1 LTLRAK
7 LSLVLSVLLVL
18 SIGLTGGIL
27 IYQSAQNARE
37 HVTREHQLLAETRA
51 FALRDNLE
59 ILEGEL
65 ARLALL
71 PQVDLTDQDPGPES
85 QLLEDTHRH
94 SVLYNTAVLLVTAEG
109 ECIGAVPDRPE
120 FKNQRFG
127 NLPWFQAIKKAGSGV
142 RFHVADDPSAGRTV
156 NIVQPIVRKRAFV
169 GALIGIIALDEVNV
183 IVPSLRDNLP
193 ANTEA
198 LLVDKTGHV
207 IYPTDRALV
216 APSSVWAAVVREA
229 ARAESGATSGTAG
242 GEDSL
247 FGFATVQARSDF
259 VVVFRRP
266 WSALIADVQR
276 QVWALAGILL
286 FGVVVASAA
295 GLWFSAFLTRPLRLL
310 SASAARIGT
319 GQEGPGDE
327 VKKLVGGDE
336 LGSLVHDFLDMEKRI
351 AERDRELREAANTL
365 EKRVAMRTRELEA
378 AQQALVEV
386 ERFAAMGKTSAAI
399 AHELKNALNGLGMA
413 VELIVENPTHPG
425 VPRLETQVLSEIDR
439 LRDVVDSISSFS
451 RSPRLEKKTED
462 LSVVVRRAVDTLGDL
477 ITDRGAEVTVDIP
490 PRLMFECDG
499 HKIQGV
505 VMNLL
510 KNAVEAGHKVCVRAR
525 VENGEAILD
534 VADDGPGISEEARLH
549 LFEPFFT
556 TKPNGTG
563 LGLPTSLRYVQA
575 HGGKLEAQAAPDLG
589 GALLQVRIPG

>member
-1 LTLRAK
+1 M
-7 LSLVLSVLLVL
+7 LLVL

-27 IYQSAQNARE
+27 LYQSAQHARE
-37 HVTREHQLLAETRA
+37 QLVREHQLLAENRA

-71 PQVDLTDQDPGPES
+71 PQVDLTDQDPSPEA
-85 QLLEDTHRH
+85 QLLEDTHLH
-94 SVLYNTAVLLVTAEG
+94 SVLYNTAVLFVSADG
-109 ECIGAVPDRPE
+109 DCIGAVPDRPE
-120 FKNQRFG
+120 FKNRRFG
-127 NLPWFQAIKKAGSGV
+127 GLPWFQAVKGGGSQIH
-142 RFHVADDPSAGRTV
+142 FHVGDDPSAGRTV
-156 NIVQPIVRKRAFV
+156 IIVQPIVRKHAFV
-169 GALIGIIALDEVNV
+169 GALIGIIALDQVNI
-183 IVPSLRDNLP
+183 IVPTLRDKLP
-193 ANTEA
+193 PSTEA
-198 LLVDKTGHV
+198 LLVDKTGRV
-207 IYPTDRALV
+207 IFPTDRALV
-216 APSSVWAAVVREA
+216 APESQWASVVRAAVRED
-229 ARAESGATSGTAG
+229 SGAMSGKADG
-242 GEDSL
+242 VESI
-247 FGFATVQARSDF
+247 FGFAAVQAKSDF

-266 WSALIADVQR
+266 WSVLIENVQR
-276 QVWALAGILL
+276 QAWVLAGILL

-295 GLWFSAFLTRPLRLL
+295 GLWLSAYLTRPLQLL
-310 SASAARIGT
+310 SASAARIAT
-319 GQEGPGDE
+319 GERVSSTDVHE
-327 VKKLVGGDE
+327 HVGGDE
-336 LGSLVHDFLDMEKRI
+336 LGSLVHDFLEMEKRI
-351 AERDRELREAANTL
+351 AERDRELRVAATTL
-365 EKRVAMRTRELEA
+365 EGRVASRTEELEA
-378 AQQALVEV
+378 AQKALVEV

-413 VELIVENPTHPG
+413 VELSVENPTSPA
-425 VPRLETQVLSEIDR
+425 VPRLRAQVLSEINR

-462 LSVVVRRAVDTLGDL
+462 LSIVVRRAVETLGDF
-477 ITDRGAEVTVDIP
+477 IADRGADVTVDIP
-490 PRLMFECDG
+490 ARLMFECDG

-510 KNAVEAGHKVCVRAR
+510 KNAVEAGRKVRVRAR
-525 VENGEAILD
+525 IEDGEAILD

-589 GALLQVRIPG
+589 GALLSVRLPGEARQARST

>member
-1 LTLRAK
+1 
-7 LSLVLSVLLVL
+7 VLSVLLAL

-51 FALRDNLE
+51 FAMRDNLE

-65 ARLALL
+65 ARLALS
-71 PQVDLTDQDPGPES
+71 PQVDLTDQDSGPES

-94 SVLYNTAVLLVTAEG
+94 SVLYNTAVLFVSADG
-109 ECIGAVPDRPE
+109 DCIGAVPDRPE
-120 FKNQRFG
+120 FKSRRFG
-127 NLPWFQAIKKAGSGV
+127 NVPWFQSLKNAGSGV
-142 RFHVADDPSAGRTV
+142 TIHVADDPSTGRTV

-169 GALIGIIALDEVNV
+169 GALIGMIALDEVNI
-183 IVPSLRDNLP
+183 IVPSLRDKLP
-193 ANTEA
+193 PNTEA
-198 LLVDKTGHV
+198 LLVDKTGRV

-216 APSSVWAAVVREA
+216 APNSQWAAVVRAA
-229 ARAESGATSGTAG
+229 ARDESGALTGLAG

-247 FGFATVQARSDF
+247 FGFAAVQARSDF

-266 WSALIADVQR
+266 WWVLIEHVQR
-276 QVWALAGILL
+276 QIWVLGAILF
-286 FGVVVASAA
+286 FGVIIASGA
-295 GLWFSAFLTRPLRLL
+295 GLWLSAFLSRPLELL

-319 GQEGPGDE
+319 GQESPAAD

-336 LGSLVHDFLDMEKRI
+336 LGTLVHDFLEMEQRI
-351 AERDRELREAANTL
+351 AERDRELRDAANTL
-365 EKRVAMRTRELEA
+365 ERRVAMRTQELEA
-378 AQQALVEV
+378 TQKALVEA

-413 VELIVENPTHPG
+413 VELIVQNPTHSS
-425 VPRLETQVLSEIDR
+425 VPRLEAQVLSEIDR

-451 RSPRLEKKTED
+451 SSPRLEKKTED
-462 LSVVVRRAVDTLGDL
+462 LSVVVRRAVETLGDL
-477 ITDRGAEVTVDIP
+477 IADRGAEVTVDIP

-510 KNAVEAGHKVCVRAR
+510 KNAVEAGHKVRVRAR
-525 VENGEAILD
+525 VENGEAVLD

-575 HGGKLEAQAAPDLG
+575 HGGKLEAQAAADLG
-589 GALLQVRIPG
+589 GALLQVRLPG

>member
-1 LTLRAK
+1 
-7 LSLVLSVLLVL
+7 VLSVLLVL

-27 IYQSAQNARE
+27 VYQSAQNARE

-127 NLPWFQAIKKAGSGV
+127 NLPWFQAIKNAGSGV

-169 GALIGIIALDEVNV
+169 GALIGIITLDEVNV

-193 ANTEA
+193 PNTEA

-216 APSSVWAAVVREA
+216 APSSVWASVVRDA
-229 ARAESGATSGTAG
+229 AHAESGATSGAAG

-259 VVVFRRP
+259 IVVFRRP

-286 FGVVVASAA
+286 FGVVVASGA

-336 LGSLVHDFLDMEKRI
+336 LGALVHDFLDMEKRI

-413 VELIVENPTHPG
+413 VELIVENPTHPS

-477 ITDRGAEVTVDIP
+477 IADRGAEVTVDIP

-510 KNAVEAGHKVCVRAR
+510 KNAVEAGHKVRVRAR